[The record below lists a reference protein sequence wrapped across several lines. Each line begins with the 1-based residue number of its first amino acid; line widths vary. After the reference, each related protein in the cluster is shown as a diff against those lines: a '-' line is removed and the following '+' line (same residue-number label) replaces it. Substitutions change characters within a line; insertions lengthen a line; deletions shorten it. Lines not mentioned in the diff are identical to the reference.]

1 MDFDKFCKGFFYIIF
16 TLFMIACV
24 FILIT
29 LIKACIWFFM
39 L

>member
-1 MDFDKFCKGFFYIIF
+1 MDFDKFCKGFFYIVF
-16 TLFMIACV
+16 TLSMIAGV
-24 FILIT
+24 FILIA